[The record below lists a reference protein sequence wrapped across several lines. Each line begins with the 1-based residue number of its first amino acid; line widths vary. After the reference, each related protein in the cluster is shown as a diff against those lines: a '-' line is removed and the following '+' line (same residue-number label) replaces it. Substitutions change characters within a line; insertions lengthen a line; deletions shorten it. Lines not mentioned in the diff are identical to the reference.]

1 MEIFAVKPA
10 RGRVVHLHSPGY
22 QPSDKARPQ
31 ADRVSLCGS
40 PIWPNGNPPV
50 AYVPVPLKDALK
62 WTSLEPSE
70 SDPRPTWSYCRPCL
84 GHVVSALGLQRFV
97 LTYIATGKEAR

>member
-22 QPSDKARPQ
+22 QPSDRPRPH
-31 ADRVSLCGS
+31 DRVGMCGS
-40 PIWPNGNPPV
+40 PIWPNGVPLK

-62 WTSLEPSE
+62 WTSLEPSD

-97 LTYIATGKEAR
+97 LTYIATGVEK